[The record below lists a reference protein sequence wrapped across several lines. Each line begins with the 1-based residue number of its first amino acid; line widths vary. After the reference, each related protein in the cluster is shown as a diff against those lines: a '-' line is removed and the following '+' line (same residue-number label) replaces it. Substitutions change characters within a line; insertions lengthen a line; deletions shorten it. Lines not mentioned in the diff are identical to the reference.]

1 MKLNWWKR
9 LLKNAI
15 TKWRCA
21 IATLLI
27 AIITIINP
35 VGLHPAQA
43 ILAQGDAITDP
54 EAILRYA
61 LPIDNDI
68 IRQIQG
74 DIEKISRNL
83 RAKRWAP
90 VEKDVRNAAFLL
102 KLHQDDLVQS
112 VPEELQPKAKELV
125 TAITE
130 DVAKLQELVEKQD
143 KEQVYLT
150 RARILDNITELE
162 EDMVTGYPFTVPEEY
177 ANLPQL
183 LGRATVEVET
193 TQGNLTIV
201 VDGYSAPVTGGNFV
215 DLVERKFY
223 DGLPFIRA
231 EDYYVLQTGD
241 PEGEEVGFID
251 PDTNK
256 YRAIPLEVLV
266 KGESEPLYGFTTED
280 VGMYLAQP
288 VLPFNAYGAVA
299 LARPSTDPN
308 GGSSQF
314 FFFKF
319 DTEVTPPGYNLMDG
333 RFAVFG
339 YVTEGADVLEK
350 LTAEDKIIS
359 AHVIE
364 GKENLV
370 EPQQS

>member
-1 MKLNWWKR
+1 MKSIIMKLNWWEGI
-9 LLKNAI
+9 LKI
-15 TKWRCA
+15 T
-21 IATLLI
+21 ITTILI
-27 AIITIINP
+27 VTVTIINP
-35 VGLHPAQA
+35 IVKPAQA
-43 ILAQGDAITDP
+43 GLAQGDAITDP

-61 LPIDNDI
+61 LPIDNKI
-68 IRQIQG
+68 IRQIQS

-83 RAKRWAP
+83 RAKRWAS
-90 VEKDVRNAAFLL
+90 VEKEVRNAAFLL
-102 KLHQDDLVQS
+102 KLHQNDLIQS
-112 VPEELQPKAKELV
+112 VPENLQSRASELV

-130 DVAKLQELVEKQD
+130 DVSKLEELVEKQD

-177 ANLPQL
+177 AHLPQL
-183 LGRATVEVET
+183 LGRAKVEVET
-193 TQGNLTIV
+193 TQGNLIIV

-241 PEGEEVGFID
+241 PEGEAEGFID
-251 PDTNK
+251 PETNE
-256 YRAIPLEVLV
+256 YRAIPLEILV

-339 YVTEGADVLEK
+339 YVTEGAEVLEK

-359 AHVIE
+359 ARVIE
-364 GKENLV
+364 GKENLKI
-370 EPQQS
+370 

>member
-1 MKLNWWKR
+1 MKPHWWKPIVR
-9 LLKNAI
+9 IAI
-15 TKWRCA
+15 VTLMMVTIA
-21 IATLLI
+21 IAL
-27 AIITIINP
+27 NP
-35 VGLHPAQA
+35 VGLATAKADTPRRS

-61 LPIDNDI
+61 LPIDNQI

-74 DIEKISRNL
+74 DIEKIARNL

-90 VEKDVRNAAFLL
+90 VEKQVRDAAFLL
-102 KLHQDDLVQS
+102 KLHQEDLVKS
-112 VPEELQPKAKELV
+112 VPEELQPKAQDLV

-130 DVAKLQELVEKQD
+130 DVAKLQELVERQD
-143 KEQVYLT
+143 REQVYLT

-162 EDMVTGYPFTVPEEY
+162 EDMVTGYPFSVPEEY
-177 ANLPQL
+177 SYLPQL
-183 LGRATVEVET
+183 LGRAKVEVQT
-193 TQGNLTIV
+193 TQGNLIIM

-231 EDYYVLQTGD
+231 EDYFVLQTGK
-241 PEGEEVGFID
+241 PEGEAEGFID
-251 PDTNK
+251 PETQE
-256 YRAIPLEVLV
+256 YRAIPLEILV
-266 KGESEPLYGFTTED
+266 KGESEPIYGFTTED

-339 YVTEGADVLEK
+339 YVIEGADVLEK
-350 LTAEDKIIS
+350 LTSEDRIIS
-359 AHVIE
+359 AKVIE
-364 GKENLV
+364 GKENFV
-370 EPQQS
+370 EPHLS